1 MGDYKMWVF
10 LAEFAEIYF
19 ADIFE
24 YGAVEEEVLLGLYSS
39 FFTLLAQ
46 PLLFGQP
53 CFLMA
58 ACFFGQAVSAQSAL
72 C

>member
-1 MGDYKMWVF
+1 MGVYKMWVF
-10 LAEFAEIYF
+10 LAEFAKVYF

-24 YGAVEEEVLLGLYSS
+24 FGAVEEEVLLGLYSS

-53 CFLMA
+53 RFLMA
-58 ACFFGQAVSAQSAL
+58 ACFYGQAVSAQSVL